1 MDWPPLRTTEVVAV
15 VMTNYYHHSWPALQ
29 LESTDPMR
37 RVFRELLPST
47 FFPSLGIQTVVEH
60 CSISDFLLFSLLFS
74 NGSTKHSAVLGL
86 SGCPTIVPRLYGDDQ

>member
-1 MDWPPLRTTEVVAV
+1 MDWLLLRMTEVVVAV

-37 RVFRELLPST
+37 RVFRELLPSK

-60 CSISDFLLFSLLFS
+60 CCISDFLLFS
-74 NGSTKHSAVLGL
+74 NGSTKHSVVLGF
-86 SGCPTIVPRLYGDDQ
+86 SGLPMIVLRLYRDDQ